1 MAAREYAVSLKTPLG
16 KKNGT
21 LTVELRGE
29 SLEGYL
35 MLHGSC
41 ETVTGTV
48 DPAGHCA
55 LEGSYT
61 ALGRKILFQGEG
73 TLTRSFIHLRLRS
86 GKHTLELTGAI
97 CPDSDKV
104 Y

>member
-16 KKNGT
+16 KKSGT
-21 LTVELRGE
+21 LTAELKDGRV
-29 SLEGYL
+29 EGYL
-35 MLHGSC
+35 MLQGSC

-61 ALGRKILFQGEG
+61 ALGRKIPFQGEG

-97 CPDSDKV
+97 CPDSDTV